1 MQDGGW
7 HGLLDREA
15 EVSAVAAA
23 VALASAGNSGV
34 LVVRGPAGIGK
45 SALLR
50 VSERLANE
58 QGVIVLR
65 ARAAPFE
72 REFPYG
78 VVRQL
83 FEPALARGDLPVEEL
98 LAGSASGARVVLGDE
113 PRSSAAPDSQFVVLH
128 GLYWLTAN
136 LASHAP
142 LLICV
147 DDVIWCDEASLR
159 YLEFLVR
166 RLEGM
171 AAVVALAY
179 RTGEP
184 GASDVVDALVSDP
197 VARVVQPRP
206 LSEAA
211 LAAMLGS
218 ELGEE
223 VDRGFCAACREATGG
238 NPLLVTE
245 LLRALETEHVRPRAS
260 EIARV
265 RTIGAVAVGPAV
277 RRRLG
282 SLGDRAEAVA
292 RAVAVLG
299 ESVRRDDLASTAE
312 VGAVELEEVLEALE
326 SAAIIRSDDQRVSF
340 VHPLVA
346 DAARAAL
353 TPRESARLHER
364 AMQALTDRGASA
376 WELAPHVIAGGVR
389 AHPGAVGLLLEAAGW
404 ALAAGAPEAAVT
416 YLSRAI
422 AELDPEDDPAPLWLA
437 LGSAKVQAGDP
448 GARAD
453 LGRAIGLAR
462 DVRTRARARI
472 GLSVVLFAA
481 GEDARSIEILDEG
494 LDEVDAEDPELAERM
509 EGHLLS
515 NIEVAGPSLVRF
527 PRRIG
532 ERVGRARSARKS
544 RDSVAGRLV
553 LCALAYKELVGGGAA
568 RDVVRL
574 AEKALAND
582 ELLLTEGPA
591 CMPMYRAIVALCV
604 CDDLEQ
610 PAAICTRAMAEARR
624 LGSPTAFAWASAW
637 RCCANTRLGRLVDAE
652 ADGNA
657 ALGSGD
663 QYLAGYGLTLAR
675 IWLAV
680 CLTEQGSLDAAS
692 AQLSQVPEPDPPSVT
707 IYALI
712 DARARLH
719 LACGEYEAAARDVEL
734 LRRLEEPVPD
744 LVAWRTPA
752 SGLINHRVLEA
763 HALIAL
769 GDHKRGRALVEEEM
783 PLARALGTH
792 RAIGMTLHAAGL
804 LEHGETRIRTLKRAT
819 EELSQSQS
827 RLEYARALCDYGAAL
842 RRANRRVEARPPLH
856 IALMIARDARAA
868 PLRDRAAEELKA
880 TGARVSRPGLTGVD
894 ALTAS
899 EHRIASM
906 AARGMS
912 NRDIAQALFVTVK
925 TVEMH
930 LGHAY
935 NKLNL
940 SGRTQLAAALGDR
953 AIPAESEL
961 ATRIAEPTT
970 THA

>member
-1 MQDGGW
+1 
-7 HGLLDREA
+7 LVDREA
-15 EVSAVAAA
+15 EVAAVGAA
-23 VALASAGNSGV
+23 VALAPAGDGGV

-50 VSERLANE
+50 VSERLAE
-58 QGVIVLR
+58 ERGVIVLR

-83 FEPALARGDLPVEEL
+83 FEPVLARGDLPLGEL
-98 LAGSASGARVVLGDE
+98 SADAASGARAVLGDE

-136 LASHAP
+136 LACHVP
-142 LLICV
+142 VLICV

-197 VARVVQPRP
+197 LARVVQPRP

-211 LAAMLGS
+211 LAGMLTS

-223 VDRGFCAACREATGG
+223 VDPGFCAACRDATGG

-265 RTIGAVAVGPAV
+265 RKIGARAVGPAV
-277 RRRLG
+277 RRRLA
-282 SLGDRAEAVA
+282 SLGEDVRRVA
-292 RAVAVLG
+292 RALAILG
-299 ESVRRDDLASTAE
+299 ESAPRDALAGTSG
-312 VGAVELEEVLEALE
+312 VGVVELEDVIAALVGVGIVGSGE
-326 SAAIIRSDDQRVSF
+326 RLSF

-346 DAARAAL
+346 DAVRGAL
-353 TPRESARLHER
+353 TAAESAQLHQR
-364 AMQALTDRGASA
+364 AVKALVGRGASA
-376 WELAPHVIAGGVR
+376 WELAPHLLASPVGT
-389 AHPGAVGLLLEAAGW
+389 HPGAVGLLQEAARW

-422 AELDPEDDPAPLWLA
+422 AELDPEHDAAALWLA
-437 LGSAKVQAGDP
+437 LGHARVQAGDP

-453 LGRAIGLAR
+453 LGRAIELAR

-472 GLSVVLFAA
+472 ALSVVLFAA
-481 GEDARSIEILDEG
+481 GEDARSIEILDAG
-494 LDEVDAEDPELAERM
+494 LDEVAEVDTELAERM

-515 NIEVAGPSLVRF
+515 NIEVAGPSLVRL
-527 PRRIG
+527 PRAVA
-532 ERVGRARSARKS
+532 ERVTRARSARKP
-544 RDSVAGRLV
+544 RDSIAGRLV
-553 LCALAYKELVGGGAA
+553 LCALAYEEFIGGGPASE
-568 RDVVRL
+568 VLRL
-574 AEKALAND
+574 ADEALANN
-582 ELLLTEGPA
+582 ELLYAEGPA
-591 CMPMYRAIVALCV
+591 CAPMYRAIVALV
-604 CDDLEQ
+604 ICDELER
-610 PAAICTRAMAEARR
+610 AAEMLTVALAEARR
-624 LGSPTAFAWASAW
+624 LASPTAVVWASAW
-637 RCCANTRLGRLVDAE
+637 RSVANNRLGRLLDAE
-652 ADGNA
+652 ADAYA

-663 QYLAGYGLTLAR
+663 QYVSGYGLTLAG
-675 IWLAV
+675 IWLGLA
-680 CLTEQGSLDAAS
+680 LTEQGRLDDARTT
-692 AQLSQVPEPDPPSVT
+692 LNCVPEPDPPSLLT
-707 IYALI
+707 YALI
-712 DARARLH
+712 ESRARFH
-719 LACGEYEAAARDVEL
+719 LACGDYAAALRDFQL
-734 LRRLEEPVPD
+734 YDRLEKPTVS
-744 LVAWRTPA
+744 LVGWRRPA
-752 SGLINHRVLEA
+752 TGIINYRLHGAR
-763 HALIAL
+763 ALIGL
-769 GDHKRGRALVEEEM
+769 GDLDAARALVAEEL
-783 PLARALGTH
+783 PLAVALGTH
-792 RAIGMTLHAAGL
+792 REIGITLHVAGL
-804 LEHGETRIRTLKRAT
+804 LEKGESRIQTLKHAT
-819 EELSQSQS
+819 EELARSQS
-827 RLEYARALCDYGAAL
+827 RLEYARALYDYGATL
-842 RRANRRVEARPPLH
+842 RRANRRSDARPPLQA
-856 IALMIARDARAA
+856 ALAIARDARAA

-880 TGARVSRPGLTGVD
+880 TGARVSRPELTGVD

-906 AARGMS
+906 AARGIS

-930 LGHAY
+930 LGHSY

-953 AIPAESEL
+953 PTPGKSEL
-961 ATRIAEPTT
+961 GARIAEPTQ
-970 THA
+970 THT